1 MALMESSCAFVCNV
15 KQYNKFK
22 ILADCIYVTHDV
34 DAHESFSVGFKAEA
48 MFIPSS
54 TACRRDHILVGLKLD
69 FHIYSI
75 RRTLVLLVS

>member
-15 KQYNKFK
+15 KQYDKFK
-22 ILADCIYVTHDV
+22 ILADCMYVTHDV

-54 TACRRDHILVGLKLD
+54 TACRRAHILVGLKLD
-69 FHIYSI
+69 
-75 RRTLVLLVS
+75 TLVLLVSRPT